1 MIFSRRIGRFSL
13 DRLALII
20 TAIAAV
26 VLTARVWLHENPQ
39 HDPGA
44 PLNLNDPP
52 GWATQGKLVALR
64 ADPEECRAVMD
75 RSGGA
80 FTLLDETGEGA
91 CRRPDRLVLDDEPL
105 SPSPAIATCPVAAG
119 FALWMR
125 RSVQHT
131 AEAIYG
137 SPVVRIDHLGTY
149 NCRRINGAST
159 GQWSEPVRVGT
170 LPGALTYR
178 HDIDSDDWTQNVA
191 VSLIQ
196 EIRNR
201 QNEIR
206 RAEFVPTSSDHTWL
220 PPDAERIE
228 LDDSGPLCRHSGAQL
243 RAHDRVGIRAV
254 RGTKIMSQLM
264 DQHLETVIAGCVLC
278 HIGHHNVTSQR
289 RT

>member
-20 TAIAAV
+20 IAIAAV

-39 HDPGA
+39 HDPWA

-75 RSGGA
+75 RSGVA

-159 GQWSEPVRVGT
+159 GQWSEHATGNAIDIAAFVLGNGRRISVLDGWKSAPDDAFLVSVRNS
-170 LPGALTYR
+170 AC
-178 HDIDSDDWTQNVA
+178 DIFATVLSPDYN
-191 VSLIQ
+191 SLH
-196 EIRNR
+196 
-201 QNEIR
+201 
-206 RAEFVPTSSDHTWL
+206 ADHL
-220 PPDAERIE
+220 H
-228 LDDSGPLCRHSGAQL
+228 LDQASRSFGGVCR
-243 RAHDRVGIRAV
+243 
-254 RGTKIMSQLM
+254 
-264 DQHLETVIAGCVLC
+264 
-278 HIGHHNVTSQR
+278 
-289 RT
+289 